1 MDNIWII
8 LLIVGAVISLT
19 QKNTKRRP
27 QTDSD
32 EEEQPRDVLQ
42 KHLEEIFG
50 RGEEH
55 PAAPRPTAMPMPAP
69 SGPVVASTPQPPVRK
84 PSAESADTAPVTRPA
99 AQSTASQQQ
108 NAEPKKHIRSTA
120 ETSARDTSH
129 RNRAMAQ
136 ATRRQQQQKPSA
148 IQTQQLRKGSAET
161 PAHHSDNELERIIE
175 EFDMERAV
183 IYSEILKPKY
193 EEY

>member
-32 EEEQPRDVLQ
+32 EEQPRDVLQ

-55 PAAPRPTAMPMPAP
+55 PAAPRPTAMPMP
-69 SGPVVASTPQPPVRK
+69 QPPVRK
-84 PSAESADTAPVTRPA
+84 PSADSAGTAPVTRPA

-108 NAEPKKHIRSTA
+108 NAEPKKHIRLSLI
-120 ETSARDTSH
+120 H
-129 RNRAMAQ
+129 
-136 ATRRQQQQKPSA
+136 
-148 IQTQQLRKGSAET
+148 I
-161 PAHHSDNELERIIE
+161 
-175 EFDMERAV
+175 
-183 IYSEILKPKY
+183 
-193 EEY
+193 

>member
-55 PAAPRPTAMPMPAP
+55 PAAPRPSHAHASAARAQTLSRLCRYSACDAPCGTKYSIAATERRAEKTYTQHGGDICTRHVAPQPSNGTGNTQTTAAKAVRNTNTAIAQRFRRN
-69 SGPVVASTPQPPVRK
+69 SCTPQ
-84 PSAESADTAPVTRPA
+84 
-99 AQSTASQQQ
+99 
-108 NAEPKKHIRSTA
+108 
-120 ETSARDTSH
+120 
-129 RNRAMAQ
+129 
-136 ATRRQQQQKPSA
+136 RQ
-148 IQTQQLRKGSAET
+148 
-161 PAHHSDNELERIIE
+161 
-175 EFDMERAV
+175 
-183 IYSEILKPKY
+183 
-193 EEY
+193 

>member
-55 PAAPRPTAMPMPAP
+55 PAAPRPTAMPMP
-69 SGPVVASTPQPPVRK
+69 QPPVRK
-84 PSAESADTAPVTRPA
+84 PSAETADTAPA
-99 AQSTASQQQ
+99 AHPKTQDTAPRQQT
-108 NAEPKKHIRSTA
+108 AELKKHIRSTA

-136 ATRRQQQQKPSA
+136 ATRRQQQQKPPA
-148 IQTQQLRKGSAET
+148 IEQQQLRKGSAET

>member
-55 PAAPRPTAMPMPAP
+55 PAAPRPTAMPMP
-69 SGPVVASTPQPPVRK
+69 QPPVRK
-84 PSAESADTAPVTRPA
+84 PSAESADTAPAARPKT
-99 AQSTASQQQ
+99 QDTAPRQQT
-108 NAEPKKHIRSTA
+108 AEPKKHIRSTA

-129 RNRAMAQ
+129 RNQAMAQ
-136 ATRRQQQQKPSA
+136 ATRRQRQQKPPA
-148 IQTQQLRKGSAET
+148 IEQQQLRKGSAQT

>member
-32 EEEQPRDVLQ
+32 EEQPRDVLQ

-50 RGEEH
+50 RGAEH
-55 PAAPRPTAMPMPAP
+55 PAAPRPTAMPMP
-69 SGPVVASTPQPPVRK
+69 QPPVRK
-84 PSAESADTAPVTRPA
+84 PSADSADTAPAARPKT
-99 AQSTASQQQ
+99 QDTAPRQQT
-108 NAEPKKHIRSTA
+108 AEPKKHIRSTA

-129 RNRAMAQ
+129 RNQAMAQ

-148 IQTQQLRKGSAET
+148 IQTQQMRKGSAET

>member
-55 PAAPRPTAMPMPAP
+55 PAAPRPTSMPR
-69 SGPVVASTPQPPVRK
+69 PQPPVRK
-84 PSAESADTAPVTRPA
+84 PSAETADTAPAARPKT
-99 AQSTASQQQ
+99 QDTAPRQQTT
-108 NAEPKKHIRSTA
+108 EPKKHIRSTA

-136 ATRRQQQQKPSA
+136 ATRRQQQQKPPA
-148 IQTQQLRKGSAET
+148 IEQQQLRKGSAET

>member
-32 EEEQPRDVLQ
+32 EEQPRDVLQ

-55 PAAPRPTAMPMPAP
+55 PAAPRPTAMPMP
-69 SGPVVASTPQPPVRK
+69 QPPVRK
-84 PSAESADTAPVTRPA
+84 PSADSADTAPAARPKT
-99 AQSTASQQQ
+99 QDTAPRQQT
-108 NAEPKKHIRSTA
+108 AEPKKHIRSTA

-129 RNRAMAQ
+129 RNQAMAQ

>member
-32 EEEQPRDVLQ
+32 EEQPRDVLQ

-50 RGEEH
+50 RGAEH
-55 PAAPRPTAMPMPAP
+55 PAAPRPTAMPMP
-69 SGPVVASTPQPPVRK
+69 QPPVRK
-84 PSAESADTAPVTRPA
+84 PSADSAGTAPVTRPA

-129 RNRAMAQ
+129 RNQAMAQ
-136 ATRRQQQQKPSA
+136 ATRRQQRRILTSSCRSQVVSRQYTDLPTLKLFY
-148 IQTQQLRKGSAET
+148 IK
-161 PAHHSDNELERIIE
+161 SDSTRS
-175 EFDMERAV
+175 
-183 IYSEILKPKY
+183 YSEKY
-193 EEY
+193 Q

>member
-32 EEEQPRDVLQ
+32 EEQPRDVLQ

-50 RGEEH
+50 RGAEH
-55 PAAPRPTAMPMPAP
+55 PAAPRPTAMPMP
-69 SGPVVASTPQPPVRK
+69 QPPVRK
-84 PSAESADTAPVTRPA
+84 PSAETADTAPAARPKT
-99 AQSTASQQQ
+99 QDTAPRQQT
-108 NAEPKKHIRSTA
+108 AEPKKHIRSTA

-136 ATRRQQQQKPSA
+136 ATRRQQQQKPPA
-148 IQTQQLRKGSAET
+148 IEQQQLRKGSAET

>member
-32 EEEQPRDVLQ
+32 EEEQSRDVLQ

-55 PAAPRPTAMPMPAP
+55 PAAPRPTAMPMP
-69 SGPVVASTPQPPVRK
+69 QPPVRK
-84 PSAESADTAPVTRPA
+84 PSAETADTAPAARPKT
-99 AQSTASQQQ
+99 QDTAPRQQT
-108 NAEPKKHIRSTA
+108 AEPKKHIRSTA

-129 RNRAMAQ
+129 RNQAMAQ
-136 ATRRQQQQKPSA
+136 ATRRQQQQKPPA
-148 IQTQQLRKGSAET
+148 IEQQQLRKGSAQT

>member
-32 EEEQPRDVLQ
+32 EEQPRDVLQ

-55 PAAPRPTAMPMPAP
+55 PAAPRPTAMPMP
-69 SGPVVASTPQPPVRK
+69 QPPVRK
-84 PSAESADTAPVTRPA
+84 PSAESAGTAPAARP
-99 AQSTASQQQ
+99 AQSTSSQQQ
-108 NAEPKKHIRSTA
+108 NAETKKHIRSTA

-129 RNRAMAQ
+129 RNQAMAQ

>member
-50 RGEEH
+50 RGSH
-55 PAAPRPTAMPMPAP
+55 AHASAARAQTLNRLCRHSACGAP
-69 SGPVVASTPQPPVRK
+69 
-84 PSAESADTAPVTRPA
+84 
-99 AQSTASQQQ
+99 
-108 NAEPKKHIRSTA
+108 
-120 ETSARDTSH
+120 
-129 RNRAMAQ
+129 
-136 ATRRQQQQKPSA
+136 
-148 IQTQQLRKGSAET
+148 
-161 PAHHSDNELERIIE
+161 
-175 EFDMERAV
+175 
-183 IYSEILKPKY
+183 
-193 EEY
+193 

>member
-32 EEEQPRDVLQ
+32 EEQPRDVLQ

-55 PAAPRPTAMPMPAP
+55 PAAPRPTAMPMP
-69 SGPVVASTPQPPVRK
+69 QPPVRK
-84 PSAESADTAPVTRPA
+84 PSADSAGTAPVTRPA

-108 NAEPKKHIRSTA
+108 STASQQQSAETKKHIRSTA

-129 RNRAMAQ
+129 RNQAMAQ

-148 IQTQQLRKGSAET
+148 ILTQQLRKGSAET

>member
-32 EEEQPRDVLQ
+32 EEQPRDVLQ

-50 RGEEH
+50 RGAEH
-55 PAAPRPTAMPMPAP
+55 PAAPRPTAMPMP
-69 SGPVVASTPQPPVRK
+69 QPPVRK
-84 PSAESADTAPVTRPA
+84 PSAETADTAPAARPKT
-99 AQSTASQQQ
+99 QDTAPRQQT
-108 NAEPKKHIRSTA
+108 AEPKKHIRSTA
-120 ETSARDTSH
+120 ETSARDASH

>member
-50 RGEEH
+50 RGAEH
-55 PAAPRPTAMPMPAP
+55 PAAPRPTAMPMP
-69 SGPVVASTPQPPVRK
+69 QPPVRK
-84 PSAESADTAPVTRPA
+84 PSADSAGTAPVTRPA

-129 RNRAMAQ
+129 RNGTGNTQTTAAKAVCNTNTAIAQ
-136 ATRRQQQQKPSA
+136 RFRRN
-148 IQTQQLRKGSAET
+148 TCT
-161 PAHHSDNELERIIE
+161 PQRQ
-175 EFDMERAV
+175 
-183 IYSEILKPKY
+183 
-193 EEY
+193 

>member
-32 EEEQPRDVLQ
+32 EEQPRDVLQ

-50 RGEEH
+50 RGAEH
-55 PAAPRPTAMPMPAP
+55 PAAPRPTAMPM
-69 SGPVVASTPQPPVRK
+69 PQPPVRK
-84 PSAESADTAPVTRPA
+84 PSAESADTAPAARPKI
-99 AQSTASQQQ
+99 QDTAPRQQT
-108 NAEPKKHIRSTA
+108 AEPKKHIRSTA

-136 ATRRQQQQKPSA
+136 ATRRQQQQKPPA
-148 IQTQQLRKGSAET
+148 IEQQQLRKGSAET

>member
-1 MDNIWII
+1 M
-8 LLIVGAVISLT
+8 GAVISLT

-32 EEEQPRDVLQ
+32 EEQPRDVLQ

-50 RGEEH
+50 RGAEH
-55 PAAPRPTAMPMPAP
+55 PAAPRPTAMPMP
-69 SGPVVASTPQPPVRK
+69 QPPVRK
-84 PSAESADTAPVTRPA
+84 PSAETADTAPAARPKT
-99 AQSTASQQQ
+99 QDTAPRQQT
-108 NAEPKKHIRSTA
+108 AEPKKHIRSTA

-129 RNRAMAQ
+129 RNQAMAQ

>member
-55 PAAPRPTAMPMPAP
+55 PAAPRPTAMPMP
-69 SGPVVASTPQPPVRK
+69 QPPVRK
-84 PSAESADTAPVTRPA
+84 PSAETADTAPAARPKT
-99 AQSTASQQQ
+99 QDTAPRQQT
-108 NAEPKKHIRSTA
+108 AEPKKHIRSTA

-129 RNRAMAQ
+129 RNQAMAQ
-136 ATRRQQQQKPSA
+136 ATRRQQQQKPPA
-148 IQTQQLRKGSAET
+148 IEQQQLRKGSAQT

>member
-32 EEEQPRDVLQ
+32 EEQPRDVLQ

-50 RGEEH
+50 RGAEH
-55 PAAPRPTAMPMPAP
+55 PAAPRPSAMPM
-69 SGPVVASTPQPPVRK
+69 PQPPVRK
-84 PSAESADTAPVTRPA
+84 PSAETADTAPAARPKT
-99 AQSTASQQQ
+99 QDTAPRQQT
-108 NAEPKKHIRSTA
+108 AEPKKHIRSTA

-129 RNRAMAQ
+129 RNQAMAQ
-136 ATRRQQQQKPSA
+136 ATRRQQQQKPPA
-148 IQTQQLRKGSAET
+148 IEQQQLRKGSAQT

>member
-32 EEEQPRDVLQ
+32 EEQPRDVLQ

-50 RGEEH
+50 RGAEH
-55 PAAPRPTAMPMPAP
+55 PAAPRPTAMPMP
-69 SGPVVASTPQPPVRK
+69 QPPVRK
-84 PSAESADTAPVTRPA
+84 PSAETADTAPAARPKT
-99 AQSTASQQQ
+99 QDTAPRQQT
-108 NAEPKKHIRSTA
+108 AEPKKHIRSTA
-120 ETSARDTSH
+120 ETSARDMSH
-129 RNRAMAQ
+129 RNQAMAQ

>member
-19 QKNTKRRP
+19 QKNTKRRQ

-55 PAAPRPTAMPMPAP
+55 PAAPRPTAMPMP
-69 SGPVVASTPQPPVRK
+69 QPPVRK
-84 PSAESADTAPVTRPA
+84 PSAESADTAPAARPKT
-99 AQSTASQQQ
+99 QDTAPRQQT
-108 NAEPKKHIRSTA
+108 AEPKKHIRSTA

-136 ATRRQQQQKPSA
+136 ATRRQQQQKPPA
-148 IQTQQLRKGSAET
+148 IEQQQLRKGSAET

>member
-32 EEEQPRDVLQ
+32 EEEQPRDVQ
-42 KHLEEIFG
+42 QQTQEEILALAA
-50 RGEEH
+50 EN
-55 PAAPRPTAMPMPAP
+55 PAATDTTAMRMHQ
-69 SGPVVASTPQPPVRK
+69 TPVRK
-84 PSAESADTAPVTRPA
+84 PSAESADTAPAARPKT
-99 AQSTASQQQ
+99 QDTAPRQQT
-108 NAEPKKHIRSTA
+108 AEPKKHIRSTA

-129 RNRAMAQ
+129 RNQAMAQ

>member
-50 RGEEH
+50 RVEEH
-55 PAAPRPTAMPMPAP
+55 PAAPRPTAMPM
-69 SGPVVASTPQPPVRK
+69 PQPPVRK
-84 PSAESADTAPVTRPA
+84 PSAESADTAPAARPKT
-99 AQSTASQQQ
+99 QDTAPRQQT
-108 NAEPKKHIRSTA
+108 AEPKKRIRSTA

-129 RNRAMAQ
+129 RNQAMAQ

>member
-32 EEEQPRDVLQ
+32 GEEQPRDVLQ

-55 PAAPRPTAMPMPAP
+55 PSAPRPTAMPM
-69 SGPVVASTPQPPVRK
+69 SRPPVRK
-84 PSAESADTAPVTRPA
+84 PSAESAGTAPAARPTT
-99 AQSTASQQQ
+99 QSTAQQQ
-108 NAEPKKHIRSTA
+108 AAEPKKHIRSTA
-120 ETSARDTSH
+120 ETSPRDTSH
-129 RNRAMAQ
+129 RNQTMAQ

-148 IQTQQLRKGSAET
+148 IQTQQLRNGSAET

>member
-27 QTDSD
+27 QTDSN

-55 PAAPRPTAMPMPAP
+55 PAAPRPTAMPMP
-69 SGPVVASTPQPPVRK
+69 QPPVRK
-84 PSAESADTAPVTRPA
+84 PSAETADTAPA
-99 AQSTASQQQ
+99 AHPKTQDTAPRQQT
-108 NAEPKKHIRSTA
+108 AEPKKHIRSTA

-136 ATRRQQQQKPSA
+136 ATRRQQQQKPPA
-148 IQTQQLRKGSAET
+148 IEQQQLRKGSAET

>member
-32 EEEQPRDVLQ
+32 EEQPRDVLQ

-50 RGEEH
+50 RGAEH
-55 PAAPRPTAMPMPAP
+55 PAAPRPTAMPMP
-69 SGPVVASTPQPPVRK
+69 QPPVRK
-84 PSAESADTAPVTRPA
+84 PSAETADTAPA
-99 AQSTASQQQ
+99 AHPKTQDTAPRQQT
-108 NAEPKKHIRSTA
+108 AEPKKHIRSTA

-129 RNRAMAQ
+129 RNQAMAQ
-136 ATRRQQQQKPSA
+136 ATRRQQQQKPPA
-148 IQTQQLRKGSAET
+148 IEQQQLRKGSAET

>member
-50 RGEEH
+50 RGAEH
-55 PAAPRPTAMPMPAP
+55 PAAPRPTAMPMP
-69 SGPVVASTPQPPVRK
+69 QPPVRK
-84 PSAESADTAPVTRPA
+84 PSTDSAGTAPVTRPA

-108 NAEPKKHIRSTA
+108 SAEPKNIYAARRRHLHATCHTATKQWHRQHADNSSKSRPQYKHSNCAKVPPKLLHTTA
-120 ETSARDTSH
+120 TMNWS
-129 RNRAMAQ
+129 
-136 ATRRQQQQKPSA
+136 
-148 IQTQQLRKGSAET
+148 
-161 PAHHSDNELERIIE
+161 
-175 EFDMERAV
+175 V
-183 IYSEILKPKY
+183 
-193 EEY
+193 

>member
-32 EEEQPRDVLQ
+32 EEQPRDVLQ

-50 RGEEH
+50 RGAEH
-55 PAAPRPTAMPMPAP
+55 PAAPRPTAMPM
-69 SGPVVASTPQPPVRK
+69 PQPPVRK
-84 PSAESADTAPVTRPA
+84 PSAESADTAPAARPKT
-99 AQSTASQQQ
+99 QDTAPRQQT
-108 NAEPKKHIRSTA
+108 AEPKKHIRSTA

-129 RNRAMAQ
+129 RNQAMAQ

>member
-50 RGEEH
+50 RGAEH
-55 PAAPRPTAMPMPAP
+55 PAAPRPTAMPMP
-69 SGPVVASTPQPPVRK
+69 QPPVRK
-84 PSAESADTAPVTRPA
+84 PSADSAGTAPVTRPA
-99 AQSTASQQQ
+99 AQSTATERR
-108 NAEPKKHIRSTA
+108 AEKTYTQHGGDICTRHVAPQPSNSTGNTQTTA
-120 ETSARDTSH
+120 AKAVRNTNTAIAQRFRRNTSTP
-129 RNRAMAQ
+129 Q
-136 ATRRQQQQKPSA
+136 RQ
-148 IQTQQLRKGSAET
+148 
-161 PAHHSDNELERIIE
+161 
-175 EFDMERAV
+175 
-183 IYSEILKPKY
+183 
-193 EEY
+193 

>member
-32 EEEQPRDVLQ
+32 EEQPRDVLQ

-50 RGEEH
+50 RGAEH
-55 PAAPRPTAMPMPAP
+55 PAAPRPTAMPM
-69 SGPVVASTPQPPVRK
+69 PQPPVRK
-84 PSAESADTAPVTRPA
+84 PSAESADTAPAARPKT
-99 AQSTASQQQ
+99 QDTAPRQQT
-108 NAEPKKHIRSTA
+108 AEPKKHIRSTA

-129 RNRAMAQ
+129 RNQAMAQ
-136 ATRRQQQQKPSA
+136 ATRRQQQQKPPA
-148 IQTQQLRKGSAET
+148 IEQQQLRKSSAQT

>member
-32 EEEQPRDVLQ
+32 EEQPRDVLQ

-50 RGEEH
+50 RGAEH
-55 PAAPRPTAMPMPAP
+55 PAAPRPTAMPMP
-69 SGPVVASTPQPPVRK
+69 QPPVRK
-84 PSAESADTAPVTRPA
+84 PSAETADTAPA
-99 AQSTASQQQ
+99 AHPKTQDTAPRQQT
-108 NAEPKKHIRSTA
+108 AEPKKHIRSTA

-129 RNRAMAQ
+129 RNQAMAQ

>member
-27 QTDSD
+27 PTDSD
-32 EEEQPRDVLQ
+32 EEQPRDVLQ

-50 RGEEH
+50 RGAEH
-55 PAAPRPTAMPMPAP
+55 PTAPRPTAMPM
-69 SGPVVASTPQPPVRK
+69 PQPPVRK
-84 PSAESADTAPVTRPA
+84 PSAESADTAPAARPT
-99 AQSTASQQQ
+99 AQSTAQQQ
-108 NAEPKKHIRSTA
+108 AAEPKKHIRSTA

-129 RNRAMAQ
+129 RNQAMAQ
-136 ATRRQQQQKPSA
+136 ATRRQQQQKPSS

>member
-32 EEEQPRDVLQ
+32 EEQPRDVLQ

-55 PAAPRPTAMPMPAP
+55 PAAPRPTAMPMP
-69 SGPVVASTPQPPVRK
+69 QPPVRK
-84 PSAESADTAPVTRPA
+84 PSAESADTAPAARPKT
-99 AQSTASQQQ
+99 QDTAPRQQT
-108 NAEPKKHIRSTA
+108 AEPKKHIRSTA

-129 RNRAMAQ
+129 RNQAMAQ

>member
-27 QTDSD
+27 QQDT

-55 PAAPRPTAMPMPAP
+55 PAAPRPTATPM
-69 SGPVVASTPQPPVRK
+69 PQPPVRR
-84 PSAESADTAPVTRPA
+84 PSAEPASPAPATRPA
-99 AQSTASQQQ
+99 AQPAAQPSATPQQV
-108 NAEPKKHIRSTA
+108 AEPKKHIRSTSA
-120 ETSARDTSH
+120 TSPRDTSH
-129 RNRAMAQ
+129 RNQAMAQ
-136 ATRRQQQQKPSA
+136 TTRRQQ
-148 IQTQQLRKGSAET
+148 TQQSVAMPQQQSRKGAVNT
-161 PAHHSDNELERIIE
+161 TKHHGDNELERIIE

>member
-55 PAAPRPTAMPMPAP
+55 PAAPRPTAMPMP
-69 SGPVVASTPQPPVRK
+69 QPPVRK
-84 PSAESADTAPVTRPA
+84 
-99 AQSTASQQQ
+99 
-108 NAEPKKHIRSTA
+108 
-120 ETSARDTSH
+120 
-129 RNRAMAQ
+129 MAQ

>member
-19 QKNTKRRP
+19 QKNTKRHP

-32 EEEQPRDVLQ
+32 EEQPRDVLQ

-50 RGEEH
+50 RGAEH
-55 PAAPRPTAMPMPAP
+55 PAAPRPTAMPMP
-69 SGPVVASTPQPPVRK
+69 QPPVRK
-84 PSAESADTAPVTRPA
+84 PSAETADTAPAARPKT
-99 AQSTASQQQ
+99 QDTAPRQQT
-108 NAEPKKHIRSTA
+108 AEPKKHIRSTA

-129 RNRAMAQ
+129 RNQAMAQ

>member
-32 EEEQPRDVLQ
+32 EEQPRDVLQ

-50 RGEEH
+50 RGAEH
-55 PAAPRPTAMPMPAP
+55 PAAPRPTAMPMP
-69 SGPVVASTPQPPVRK
+69 QPPVRK
-84 PSAESADTAPVTRPA
+84 PSADSAGTAPAARPTT
-99 AQSTASQQQ
+99 QSTAQQQ
-108 NAEPKKHIRSTA
+108 AAEPKKHIRSTA

-129 RNRAMAQ
+129 RNQAMAQ
-136 ATRRQQQQKPSA
+136 ATRRQQKVP
-148 IQTQQLRKGSAET
+148 
-161 PAHHSDNELERIIE
+161 
-175 EFDMERAV
+175 
-183 IYSEILKPKY
+183 PKHLHTTATMNWSV
-193 EEY
+193 

>member
-50 RGEEH
+50 RGAEH
-55 PAAPRPTAMPMPAP
+55 PAAPRPTAMPMP
-69 SGPVVASTPQPPVRK
+69 QPPVRK
-84 PSAESADTAPVTRPA
+84 PSAETADTAPAARPKT
-99 AQSTASQQQ
+99 QDTAPRQQT
-108 NAEPKKHIRSTA
+108 AEPKKHIRSTA

-136 ATRRQQQQKPSA
+136 ATRRQQHA
-148 IQTQQLRKGSAET
+148 IEQQQLRKGSAET

>member
-32 EEEQPRDVLQ
+32 EEQPRDVLQ

-50 RGEEH
+50 RGAEH
-55 PAAPRPTAMPMPAP
+55 PAAPRPTAMPM
-69 SGPVVASTPQPPVRK
+69 PQPPVRK
-84 PSAESADTAPVTRPA
+84 PSAESADTAPAARPKT
-99 AQSTASQQQ
+99 QDTAPRQQT
-108 NAEPKKHIRSTA
+108 AEPKKHIRSTA
-120 ETSARDTSH
+120 ETYARDMSH
-129 RNRAMAQ
+129 RNQAMAQ

>member
-55 PAAPRPTAMPMPAP
+55 PAAPRPTAMPMP
-69 SGPVVASTPQPPVRK
+69 QPPVRK
-84 PSAESADTAPVTRPA
+84 PSAETADTAPA
-99 AQSTASQQQ
+99 AHPKTQDTAPRQQT
-108 NAEPKKHIRSTA
+108 AEPKKHIRSTA

-136 ATRRQQQQKPSA
+136 ATRRQQQQKAARNRATA
-148 IQTQQLRKGSAET
+148 IAQRFRRNTST
-161 PAHHSDNELERIIE
+161 PQRQ
-175 EFDMERAV
+175 
-183 IYSEILKPKY
+183 
-193 EEY
+193 